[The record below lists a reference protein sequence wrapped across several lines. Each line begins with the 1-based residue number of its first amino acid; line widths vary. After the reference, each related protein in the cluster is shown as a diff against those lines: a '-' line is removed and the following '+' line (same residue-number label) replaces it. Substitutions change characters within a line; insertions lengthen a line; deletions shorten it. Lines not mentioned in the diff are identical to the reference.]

1 MEKSRVTEYIL
12 TYMREN
18 QITASELSEKT
29 GIAEEK
35 LCPDYKE
42 PLLAEEFL
50 RLCALLRLSPEEISR
65 EIHKKEVTD

>member
-35 LCPDYKE
+35 LGPDYTE

>member
-50 RLCALLRLSPEEISR
+50 RLCALLRLSTEEISR
-65 EIHKKEVTD
+65 EIRRKAYTD

>member
-18 QITASELSEKT
+18 QITSSELSEKRR

-42 PLLAEEFL
+42 PLLAEGISKIV
-50 RLCALLRLSPEEISR
+50 CITEIISGR
-65 EIHKKEVTD
+65 NFQRDT

>member
-50 RLCALLRLSPEEISR
+50 ELCVLLKLSPEEIIKSM
-65 EIHKKEVTD
+65 

>member
-18 QITASELSEKT
+18 QITSSELSEKT

-50 RLCALLRLSPEEISR
+50 RLWAVLRLSPEEISR
-65 EIHKKEVTD
+65 EIHKTEVTD